1 MASAEATQIRVEV
14 AFSPAAGQVVC
25 SPVLLAAGQT
35 VLDAIKQSGLPID
48 AQNHL
53 GNPPRIGVWG
63 QLRALDHVLRDGDRV
78 ELYRALL
85 IDPKD
90 ARRLRHRGQRA
101 VKR

>member
-1 MASAEATQIRVEV
+1 MASAEPAHIRVEV
-14 AFSPAAGQVVC
+14 AFSPATGQVICNRLV
-25 SPVLLAAGQT
+25 LAAGLT

-53 GNPPRIGVWG
+53 ANAPRIGVWG

-90 ARRLRHRGQRA
+90 ARRQRHRGQRLK
-101 VKR
+101 KR

>member
-1 MASAEATQIRVEV
+1 MASAETTHIRVEI

-25 SPVLLAAGQT
+25 SPLVLAAGLT

-53 GNPPRIGVWG
+53 ANAPRIGVWG

-78 ELYRALL
+78 ELYRPLL

-90 ARRLRHRGQRA
+90 ARRLRHRGQRSA
-101 VKR
+101 KR

>member
-1 MASAEATQIRVEV
+1 MASVEPAHIRVEV
-14 AFSPAAGQVVC
+14 AFSPVAGQVVC
-25 SPVLLAAGQT
+25 SPVVLAAGLT
-35 VLDAIKQSGLPID
+35 VLDAIQQSGLPID

-63 QLRALDHVLRDGDRV
+63 QLRSLDHVLRDGDRV

-90 ARRLRHRGQRA
+90 ARRLRHRGQRTA
-101 VKR
+101 KR

>member
-1 MASAEATQIRVEV
+1 MASVEAAQIRVEV
-14 AFSPAAGQVVC
+14 AFSPAPGQVVC
-25 SPVLLAAGQT
+25 SPLVLAAGLT

-53 GNPPRIGVWG
+53 ANAPRIGVWG

-78 ELYRALL
+78 ELYRPLL

-90 ARRLRHRGQRA
+90 ARRLRHRGQRSA
-101 VKR
+101 KR

>member
-1 MASAEATQIRVEV
+1 MASAETTHIRVEI

-25 SPVLLAAGQT
+25 SQLVLAVGLT

-48 AQNHL
+48 VQNHL

-90 ARRLRHRGQRA
+90 ARRLRHRGQRTA
-101 VKR
+101 KR

>member
-1 MASAEATQIRVEV
+1 MANAEATHIRVEV

-25 SPVLLAAGQT
+25 SPLVLAAGQT

-53 GNPPRIGVWG
+53 GNPPRVGVWG

-90 ARRLRHRGQRA
+90 ARRLRHRGQRTT
-101 VKR
+101 KR

>member
-1 MASAEATQIRVEV
+1 MASAEPAQIRVEV

-25 SPVLLAAGQT
+25 SPLVLAAGLT

-53 GNPPRIGVWG
+53 ANAPRIGVWG
-63 QLRALDHVLRDGDRV
+63 QLRPLDHVLRDGDRV

-90 ARRLRHRGQRA
+90 ARRLRHRGQRQA
-101 VKR
+101 KR